1 MAKNNHIQ
9 VDLLYRW
16 LPAKAA
22 RVLSVGVDLVRAA
35 FFIAMVVLTVQ
46 LMLKMESYQMTI
58 IDLPMNIVYG
68 VCLFGLAMAALRSL
82 WVMKVHWQRGYS
94 VLEMVRAFEAASGRP
109 VPYDIVARRPGDIA
123 ACWADPARA
132 EQVLGWKAQRDLQ
145 AMCVDAWRWQSGN
158 PQGYEAG

>member
-1 MAKNNHIQ
+1 MSPMIFEKALSMSRNVARARGGAIEEFSIHV
-9 VDLLYRW
+9 VDLALGHLRALERIDE
-16 LPAKAA
+16 LP
-22 RVLSVGVDLVRAA
+22 GVTTLN
-35 FFIAMVVLTVQ
+35 LGT
-46 LMLKMESYQMTI
+46 
-58 IDLPMNIVYG
+58 G
-68 VCLFGLAMAALRSL
+68 
-82 WVMKVHWQRGYS
+82 RGYS